1 MTPNSCKRVGVEGD
15 VRPWPHAGK
24 HGPSRDLV
32 LGAHGG
38 RVIATA
44 RHWRT
49 AALTAQWPG
58 L

>member
-1 MTPNSCKRVGVEGD
+1 MTPNSSKRVGVEGD
-15 VRPWPHAGK
+15 VRPWPHTGK